1 MKTPFY
7 SDMISSEIKYP
18 SEVRIE
24 YISSILNSNQLSLKG
39 NETKQNKESIF
50 NDRQDI
56 CYSQISNTTPG
67 ALAPLFH
74 KKICRGT
81 SYSSFLNFHGPL
93 GSISID
99 LQKIDPYG
107 LSFFS
112 IKSDS
117 LSRSLFIY
125 VNKNSDGES
134 RKIAEGLSGSLSSL
148 CRNNIK
154 GVSQGFVLFLE
165 LIGVGYKANIS
176 DSVSNNSK
184 LVTDLTKN
192 KSEISNK
199 CQNIEFKLGQ
209 SHDILFPLPNSV
221 KAFSVKP
228 TVIGLYGINKSE
240 LGQIASK
247 IKELRPPEPY
257 KGKGIR
263 YKDEIV
269 QLKIGKK
276 K

>member
-1 MKTPFY
+1 MKIPFY

-24 YISSILNSNQLSLKG
+24 YISSILNSNQLSLK
-39 NETKQNKESIF
+39 EKKTKQNKESIL
-50 NDRQDI
+50 NDKQDF
-56 CYSQISNTTPG
+56 CDPQISNTTRSPG
-67 ALAPLFH
+67 ESILQS
-74 KKICRGT
+74 

-117 LSRSLFIY
+117 LSRSFFIY
-125 VNKNSDGES
+125 VKKNSEGES
-134 RKIAEGLSGSLSSL
+134 RKIAEGLLGSLSSL

-165 LIGVGYKANIS
+165 LLGVGYKANIS
-176 DSVSNNSK
+176 DLVSDNSK
-184 LVTDLTKN
+184 LGTDLNEK

-199 CQNIEFKLGQ
+199 CQNIELKLGQ

-269 QLKIGKK
+269 KLKIGKK